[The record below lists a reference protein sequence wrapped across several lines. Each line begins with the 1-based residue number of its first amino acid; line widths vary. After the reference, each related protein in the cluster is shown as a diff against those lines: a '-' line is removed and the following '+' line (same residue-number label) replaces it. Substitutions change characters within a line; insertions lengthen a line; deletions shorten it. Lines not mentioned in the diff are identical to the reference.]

1 MKRRTA
7 IRDMIIFAG
16 GVTLLPSCIGH
27 PEKASIALKNID
39 ISAGQEQLLAAIAS
53 TIIPKTDTPGAS
65 EVGSHLFVL
74 KMLDDCYEKDVQDKF
89 VTGLD
94 QLEKA
99 TEKRFGNSFVKCT
112 DEQKEKML
120 LAVECKEAY
129 PAEVFDFYE
138 IMKKRTIQGYMTS
151 KFVVVDIKHYS
162 LIPTVPY
169 DGYYPIS
176 KKTDKTA
183 G

>member
-1 MKRRTA
+1 MKRRAA

-16 GVTLLPSCIGH
+16 GVTLLPSCIGQ
-27 PEKASIALKNID
+27 PEKASVALKNID
-39 ISAGQEQLLAAIAS
+39 ISAAQEKFLAAIAS
-53 TIIPKTDTPGAS
+53 TIIPKTDTPGAG

-74 KMLDDCYEKDVQDKF
+74 KMLDDCYEKTDQDKF

-94 QLEKA
+94 QLDKA
-99 TEKRFGNSFVKCT
+99 TIKRFGSSFVKCT
-112 DEQKEKML
+112 NEEKEKML
-120 LAVECKEAY
+120 VGVEEKEPY

-138 IMKKRTIQGYMTS
+138 IMKKRTIQAYMTS
-151 KFVVVDIKHYS
+151 KFVVRDIKHYT

-176 KKTDKTA
+176 KKTEDED
-183 G
+183 

>member
-1 MKRRTA
+1 MKRRAA

-16 GVTLLPSCIGH
+16 GVTLLPACIGQ
-27 PEKASIALKNID
+27 PEKASVALKNID
-39 ISAGQEQLLAAIAS
+39 ISAAQEKFLAAIAS

-74 KMLDDCYEKDVQDKF
+74 KMLDDCYEKTVQDKF
-89 VTGLD
+89 ITGLD
-94 QLEKA
+94 KLDKA
-99 TEKRFGNSFVKCT
+99 TINRFGSSFVKCT
-112 DEQKEKML
+112 DEEKEKML
-120 LAVECKEAY
+120 LSVEDKEPY
-129 PAEVFDFYE
+129 PAEVFDFYQ

-151 KFVVVDIKHYS
+151 KYVVVDIEHYT

-176 KKTDKTA
+176 KKTV
-183 G
+183 